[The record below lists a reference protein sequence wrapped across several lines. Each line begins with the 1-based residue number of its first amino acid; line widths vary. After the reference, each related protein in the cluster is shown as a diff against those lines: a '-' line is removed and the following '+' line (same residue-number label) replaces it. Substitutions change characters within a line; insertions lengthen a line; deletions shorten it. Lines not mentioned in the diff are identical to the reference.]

1 MPLSV
6 QRFVTRFFG
15 VGVAAAFWA
24 IAAIGYA
31 QPLPRFDGSKHL
43 GVASCAGPC
52 HARQS
57 ALGLAEGADMRGSE
71 IVVWQDADTSRG
83 RHSSAFAVLRQP
95 RGRDIAAKLGIGPA
109 ESAAEC
115 LSCHADFP
123 SSANRGERF
132 QLSDG
137 VGCEACH
144 GGSEKWLSTHFA
156 PGATHAQ
163 NVANGLFDTAD
174 PVKRARLCQSCHLG
188 ASPADQYVTHR
199 LMGAGHPRLSF
210 ELELFTNLQ
219 AHHFE
224 DADYASRKPIAP
236 RARVWAIGQAQSMGE
251 SVRLFLS
258 DRGKAGVFPELT
270 FYDCHSCHRPI
281 SDRQDYRSRWTPN
294 AGRGTGPGHAA
305 FNDGSLIMTI
315 AAARA
320 FDPKLADEL
329 DAKGMAFQMAM
340 LKGPKET
347 AEAGVALQRGL
358 VQASALFSRSSFTP
372 QQTQAILRNIVA
384 SALNERFTAYQGAE
398 QAIMAIDSLSRAMV
412 DGGGGY
418 ARAANNARG
427 SIEAAYGAV
436 SDPNTYDP
444 AAFKVKLN
452 AIASRLGVA

>member
-6 QRFVTRFFG
+6 KRFVTRCFG
-15 VGVAAAFWA
+15 VGAVIAILALAPVAS
-24 IAAIGYA
+24 A
-31 QPLPRFDGSKHL
+31 QPLPRFDGAQHV

-57 ALGLAEGADMRGSE
+57 AMGLAVGADMRGSE
-71 IVVWQDADTSRG
+71 IVVWQDSDSTRG
-83 RHSSAFAVLRQP
+83 RHSSAFAVLRQQ
-95 RGRDIAAKLGIGPA
+95 RGRDIATKLGLGA
-109 ESAAEC
+109 ADRAAEC

-144 GGSEKWLSTHFA
+144 GGAEKWLSSHFA

-163 NVANGLFDTAD
+163 NVANGLYDTAD
-174 PVKRARLCQSCHLG
+174 PGKRARLCQSCHLG

-224 DADYASRKPIAP
+224 DSDYGARKPIAP
-236 RARVWAIGQAQSMGE
+236 RGRVWAVGQAQSMGE

-258 DRGKAGVFPELT
+258 DRGKTGIFPELT

-294 AGRGTGPGHAA
+294 EGRGTGPGVAA
-305 FNDGSLIMTI
+305 FNDANLIMTI

-329 DAKGMAFQMAM
+329 DARGKAFHLAM
-340 LKGPKET
+340 TQGPKET
-347 AEAGVALQRGL
+347 SEAGAALQRTL
-358 VQASALFSRSSFTP
+358 VQASGLFSRSSFSAP
-372 QQTQAILRNIVA
+372 QCQAILRNIVA

-398 QAIMAIDSLSRAMV
+398 QAIMAIDSLARAMV

-418 ARAANNARG
+418 ARAANSAR
-427 SIEAAYGAV
+427 SAIEAAYGAV

-444 AAFKVKLN
+444 AAFKTQLST
-452 AIASRLGVA
+452 IASRLGAA